1 MASPLPNMKA
11 TTASASIVLALVIC
25 LTAAIGIAAASST
38 PPSLMSRADY
48 DAALRAVRFDTRM
61 ALSQCRS
68 EVEPSA
74 RAVCRAEAR
83 AAERVAVANLDAR
96 YRGTIAALERA
107 RTVEDAAEYTVDV
120 ARRLTPA

>member
-1 MASPLPNMKA
+1 MKT
-11 TTASASIVLALVIC
+11 TTATASIVLALVIC

-48 DAALRAVRFDTRM
+48 DAALRTVRFETRL

-68 EVEPSA
+68 AAEAQV
-74 RAVCRAEAR
+74 RAVCLAEAR

-107 RTVEDAAEYTVDV
+107 RTVEDEAEYSVDA

>member
-1 MASPLPNMKA
+1 MKA
-11 TTASASIVLALVIC
+11 TTATASIVLAIVIC
-25 LTAAIGIAAASST
+25 LTAAVGIAAASSN

-48 DAALRAVRFDTRM
+48 DAALRTVRFETRM
-61 ALSQCRS
+61 ALSQCRAAD
-68 EVEPSA
+68 EPGE

-83 AAERVAVANLDAR
+83 AAERVAVANLQAR

-107 RTVEDAAEYTVDV
+107 RTVEDAAEYSVDV